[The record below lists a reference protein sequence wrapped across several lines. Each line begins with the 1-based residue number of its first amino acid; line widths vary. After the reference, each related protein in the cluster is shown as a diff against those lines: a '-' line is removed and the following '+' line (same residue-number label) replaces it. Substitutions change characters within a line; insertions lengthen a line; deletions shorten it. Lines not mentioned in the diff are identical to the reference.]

1 MSVGPNTHSQGIWK
15 TRVRHTSGGR
25 LVWFMRRINH
35 VFHFAVIIQEV
46 MDLANVEQ
54 NTSKKDIALEPIL
67 EA

>member
-1 MSVGPNTHSQGIWK
+1 
-15 TRVRHTSGGR
+15 
-25 LVWFMRRINH
+25 MRRINH